1 MILGLLLILFAVLI
15 STPLLVVGTECLVA
29 LFFDTKALPCPD
41 TPEKAIAYKILIPAH
56 NEASI
61 VGKTLAKLIA
71 ELPDSNSGPNPENII
86 LIADNCADTTAE
98 IARSL
103 GVTVLE
109 RNDATHRGKGFAL
122 DFGIQYLRVN
132 SHPDVLVIID
142 ADCETSKNSLIAL
155 INLVSVLGK
164 PAQMTNIM
172 RVIDNASI
180 KQKIAG
186 FAWFLKNKIRPL
198 AMYRMGL
205 PVALTGTGMALPWQ
219 LLESVKV
226 GHGNIVEDM
235 QLGIDCAINGYP
247 PVFCPDAVV
256 YSDFPEQSSA
266 ELTQRTRWE
275 HGHLQTI
282 FHQIPILIK
291 ESYRQKDWRLFA
303 LALDIG
309 VPPLSLLV
317 MISLSGFMA
326 LSLLLLI
333 TETATA
339 FQLLL
344 LSFFYFAAMLTSVW
358 WRYGQAYLSAKEL
371 SGIPQY
377 VISKLSIY
385 FAFIFKRQKEWIR
398 TDRDV

>member
-1 MILGLLLILFAVLI
+1 MIFEWLVVTIAVFI
-15 STPLLVVGTECLVA
+15 SIPLVVVGTECLVA
-29 LFFDTKALPCPD
+29 LFFGIQKPPISVTL
-41 TPEKAIAYKILIPAH
+41 EKAIAYKVLIPAH

-61 VGKTLAKLIA
+61 IGKTLAKLIA
-71 ELPDSNSGPNPENII
+71 ELPDSNPKNII
-86 LIADNCADTTAE
+86 LIADNCSDTTAN

-103 GVTVLE
+103 DVTVLE
-109 RNDATHRGKGFAL
+109 RSDVNQRGKGFAL
-122 DFGIQYLRVN
+122 DFGIQYLKAN
-132 SHPDVLVIID
+132 NHPDVLVIID

-155 INLVSVLGK
+155 INLVFELGK

-172 RVIDNASI
+172 RVIDNAGI

-219 LLESVKV
+219 LLETVKV

-247 PVFCPDAVV
+247 PVFCPNAVV

-282 FHQIPILIK
+282 VHQLPILIK
-291 ESYRQKDWRLFA
+291 ESYQQKDWRLFA
-303 LALDIG
+303 MALDVG

-317 MISLSGFMA
+317 MIALSGLIAASLS
-326 LSLLLLI
+326 SLI
-333 TETATA
+333 IGSTTV
-339 FQLLL
+339 FFILL
-344 LSFFYFAAMLTSVW
+344 LSFFYFTAMLTSVW
-358 WRYGQAYLSAKEL
+358 WRYGQDYLSAKEL

-377 VISKLSIY
+377 IISKLSIY
-385 FAFIFKRQKEWIR
+385 VAFLFKRQKEWVR

>member
-1 MILGLLLILFAVLI
+1 MILDLLLILVATLLSI
-15 STPLLVVGTECLVA
+15 PLLVIGTECLVA
-29 LFFDTKALPCPD
+29 LFFNSKPLSSPEALSQ
-41 TPEKAIAYKILIPAH
+41 AIAYKILIPAH

-61 VGKTLAKLIA
+61 IGKTLAKLIA
-71 ELPDSNSGPNPENII
+71 ELPDSNPKNII
-86 LIADNCADTTAE
+86 LIADNCSDNTADV
-98 IARSL
+98 ARSL

-109 RNDATHRGKGFAL
+109 RNDANQRGKGFAL
-122 DFGIQYLRVN
+122 DFGIQYLKAN
-132 SHPDVLVIID
+132 NPPDVLVIID

-155 INLVSVLGK
+155 INLVFELGK

-172 RVIDNASI
+172 RVIDNAGI

-186 FAWFLKNKIRPL
+186 FAWLIKNKIRPL

-219 LLESVKV
+219 LLDTVKV

-247 PVFCPDAVV
+247 PVFCPNALV
-256 YSDFPEQSSA
+256 YSDFPEQASA

-282 FHQIPILIK
+282 VHQLPILIREFCK
-291 ESYRQKDWRLFA
+291 QKDWRLLA
-303 LALDIG
+303 MALDVG

-317 MISLSGFMA
+317 MLSLSGLMTLF
-326 LSLLLLI
+326 LLLLA
-333 TETATA
+333 TETAAA

-344 LSFFYFAAMLTSVW
+344 LSFFYFAAMLSCVW
-358 WRYGQAYLSAKEL
+358 WRYGQTYLSAKEL
-371 SGIPQY
+371 AGIPRY
-377 VISKLSIY
+377 IISKLSIY
-385 FAFIFKRQKEWIR
+385 FAFIFKRQKEWVR
-398 TDRDV
+398 TDRDN